1 MLHDSENDDD
11 MIIEEDDDVMPSLS
25 DDETPRTIRRS
36 RRCIFLA
43 VFLFLAA
50 NRFLS
55 KLHLSDDEDSD
66 QNMILPDLEE
76 EEQPKTNDIQNNS
89 ILYY

>member
-25 DDETPRTIRRS
+25 DDEKPRTIRRS

-43 VFLFLAA
+43 VFLVLAG

-55 KLHLSDDEDSD
+55 KLHLSDEEDSD

-89 ILYY
+89 ILYC

>member
-1 MLHDSENDDD
+1 MLLDSENDDD
-11 MIIEEDDDVMPSLS
+11 MIIEEDDDIMPSLS
-25 DDETPRTIRRS
+25 DDETPKTIRRS

-55 KLHLSDDEDSD
+55 KLHLSDEEDSD

-76 EEQPKTNDIQNNS
+76 EEQPQTNDIQNNS

>member
-1 MLHDSENDDD
+1 MLLDRENDDD

-25 DDETPRTIRRS
+25 DDEIPKTVRRS
-36 RRCIFLA
+36 RRCIFLG

-50 NRFLS
+50 KRFLS